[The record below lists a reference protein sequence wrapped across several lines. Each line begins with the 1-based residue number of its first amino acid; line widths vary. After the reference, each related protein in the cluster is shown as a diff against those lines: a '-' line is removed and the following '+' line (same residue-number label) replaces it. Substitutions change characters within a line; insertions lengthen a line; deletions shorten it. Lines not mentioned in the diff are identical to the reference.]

1 MLGYDG
7 YLDREYEDH
16 CEAQRV
22 ADRALILRTIG
33 ELENNI
39 TEALGFIQS
48 HQAELATGTLGLLD
62 HNDTVGAIA
71 YERDAVSKWRDQIA
85 DLEEELRF
93 T

>member
-33 ELENNI
+33 QLEENI
-39 TEALGFIQS
+39 AEALGFIKE

-62 HNDTVGAIA
+62 HNDTIGAID
-71 YERDAVSKWRDQIA
+71 YERDAVSKWTDQIA